1 MTLIDLHGVR
11 VTLQAEIRVR
21 LTLMAEIRVR
31 VRVWLGVGIRVG
43 AWVIVRVVQTGTGTR
58 CLRCFIDDLLTF
70 EFFRLR

>member
-21 LTLMAEIRVR
+21 
-31 VRVWLGVGIRVG
+31 VG
-43 AWVIVRVVQTGTGTR
+43 AWVIVRVVQAGTGTR
-58 CLRCFIDDLLTF
+58 CLRCFIEDLLTF